1 VTAAVAAR
9 LCPEDRQLER
19 QYALVR
25 GFLELRQ
32 YRVTGQPANAAEAT
46 VEESTAVKPPSRIRV
61 LIVDDHPI
69 VRVGI
74 AAIIE
79 ATRDMTVVAQA
90 GSGEEAVD
98 LYAKHLPDITLMDL
112 RLPRMTGVETI
123 RTVMARHRNA
133 RFVVLTTYEGDEDI
147 HQALEAGAR
156 SYLIKGMPHDAL
168 VNAIRRVHAGGR
180 FLPPPITRTLS
191 NRLPESSLSSR
202 EREVLSLIVHGKSN
216 KEIAAELGIAE
227 STVKCHVSVI
237 LMRLNANDRTQAVV
251 TALQRGLIHL

>member
-1 VTAAVAAR
+1 M
-9 LCPEDRQLER
+9 
-19 QYALVR
+19 
-25 GFLELRQ
+25 ELRAQ
-32 YRVTGQPANAAEAT
+32 RITGQAANIAEAT
-46 VEESTAVKPPSRIRV
+46 LEESTGTKAVSRIRV

-79 ATRDMTVVAQA
+79 ATPDMTVVAQ
-90 GSGEEAVD
+90 GSSGEEAVE
-98 LYAKHLPDITLMDL
+98 LYAKHIPDITLMDL
-112 RLPRMTGVETI
+112 RLPGMTGVETI

-156 SYLIKGMPHDAL
+156 SYIIKGMPYDAL
-168 VNAIRRVHAGGR
+168 VNAIRRVHAGSR
-180 FLPPPITRTLS
+180 FLPPPVTRTLS

-251 TALQRGLIHL
+251 TALRRGLIHL